1 MLLQVRRIS
10 WWYWLAT
17 VPLIA
22 MHLAGHP
29 WALAAASTLCAIQ
42 ALHFAVEDRSLVA
55 FPVQVRLGF
64 LAMLVAGAWEPLRFL
79 HWVQLVG
86 TTAFVLTGYCLL
98 ARLLSLLPWNRTE
111 PFTLSLAIR
120 MLSQAPRL
128 GNVLHGMQRD
138 AVSAVDTTPRP
149 VGVGTQG

>member
-17 VPLIA
+17 VPLLGL
-22 MHLAGHP
+22 HLAGLP
-29 WALAAASTLCAIQ
+29 WALPAAMALCAVQ
-42 ALHFAVEDRSLVA
+42 ALHFAVEDRSLVT

-64 LAMLVAGAWEPLRFL
+64 LALLLAGAWEPLRFV

-111 PFTLSLAIR
+111 PFTLSLAVR
-120 MLSQAPRL
+120 VLSQAPRL
-128 GNVLHGMQRD
+128 GNVLHGMQREV
-138 AVSAVDTTPRP
+138 APAA
-149 VGVGTQG
+149 GIH